1 MKLQIL
7 KIAYASLQLVAKF
20 SPEPKTRVILKN
32 CLLYET
38 SNNIISHNV
47 DERFDLAHHDMWS
60 VDIEEVSGAFRLSR
74 TNASESCWQ

>member
-47 DERFDLAHHDMWS
+47 DERFDLAHHDM
-60 VDIEEVSGAFRLSR
+60 
-74 TNASESCWQ
+74 

>member
-1 MKLQIL
+1 MRVKIPNSRLNTNVLMKLQIL

-47 DERFDLAHHDMWS
+47 DERFDLAHHDM
-60 VDIEEVSGAFRLSR
+60 
-74 TNASESCWQ
+74 